1 MSGRRKTGIV
11 LLVLLIGMV
20 TLFGRCFFANDYRV
34 RSFRMR
40 WLGHTPTVKPIII
53 SLAPTAP
60 PPTISPWSVA
70 TVDESMRVFED
81 IYARANPSVVN
92 IKVVSRATPEF
103 EMDLS
108 ETATPDPARE
118 YLIIGNGSGFVY
130 DQRGHIAT
138 NYHVV
143 EGAEDI
149 QVVFSDG
156 ESFPAKVIGVDKEC
170 DLAVVKVYCD
180 PDRLKPLPVGNSEAL
195 RVGQRVV
202 AIGSPFDMEGT
213 MTTGIVSALGR
224 LLPSDGA
231 GIGSRKYAIPDMIQ
245 TDAAINPG
253 NSGGPLLNLLGEVVG
268 INTAIQSPVAGS
280 SGVGLAIPSNL
291 IAQVI
296 PALVARGEYEHP
308 WIGVSTAALH
318 SSLNEALGLP
328 QDMKGLL
335 VQEVATNGPAQAAG
349 MVVGLSHVSVGDKQ
363 FRQGSDIILTV
374 DDRPVSTPNDLLSYL
389 ACETEVGQTIRLGVL
404 RDGQTIEVTVDIA
417 AHPPSAD

>member
-1 MSGRRKTGIV
+1 MSGRRKTGVV
-11 LLVLLIGMV
+11 LLVVLIGIV
-20 TLFGRCFFANDYRV
+20 LFIGRCFFGNDYRV

-40 WLGHTPTVKPIII
+40 WLGQTPTVKPIII
-53 SLAPTAP
+53 SLAPTVP

-70 TVDESMRVFED
+70 TVDESMRVYED
-81 IYARANPSVVN
+81 VYARVNPSVVN
-92 IKVVSRATPEF
+92 IKVVSRATPEL
-103 EMDLS
+103 EMGVPDV
-108 ETATPDPARE
+108 ATPDPPKE

-138 NYHVV
+138 NYHVI

-156 ESFPAKVIGVDKEC
+156 ESFPAKVIGIDKEC
-170 DLAVVKVYCD
+170 DLAVIKVYCD
-180 PDRLKPLPVGNSEAL
+180 PERLVPLTVGESKTL

-224 LLPSDGA
+224 LLPADGE
-231 GIGSRKYAIPDMIQ
+231 GIGSHRYAIPDMIQ

-280 SGVGLAIPSNL
+280 SGVGLAIPADL
-291 IAQVI
+291 INKVI
-296 PALVARGEYEHP
+296 PALIARGKYEHP
-308 WIGVSTAALH
+308 WIGIATVALH
-318 SSLNEALGLP
+318 GSLNDALGLS

-335 VQEVATNGPAQAAG
+335 VQEIAENGPGQAAG
-349 MVVGLSHVSVGDKQ
+349 LVVGSSYISVGDRQ
-363 FRQGSDIILTV
+363 FRAGSDVILTV
-374 DDRPVSTPNDLLSYL
+374 DNTPVSVPNDLLGYL
-389 ACETEVGQTIRLGVL
+389 ARETEVGQTIRLGVL
-404 RDGQTIEVTVDIA
+404 RDGQTIEISVDVA

>member
-11 LLVLLIGMV
+11 LLVVLIGMV
-20 TLFGRCFFANDYRV
+20 AVVGRCFFGNDYRV

-40 WLGHTPTVKPIII
+40 WLGQTPTVKPIII

-60 PPTISPWSVA
+60 PPTLSPWTVA
-70 TVDESMRVFED
+70 TADESLRVYED
-81 IYARANPSVVN
+81 VYALVNPSVVN

-103 EMDLS
+103 EMDFP
-108 ETATPDPARE
+108 EIATPDPSKE

-130 DQRGHIAT
+130 DQMGHIAT

-149 QVVFSDG
+149 QVVFADG
-156 ESFPAKVIGVDKEC
+156 ESFSAKVIGVDKEC

-180 PDRLKPLPVGNSEAL
+180 PQRLQPLAVGDSKML

-224 LLPSDGA
+224 LLPADGE
-231 GIGSRKYAIPDMIQ
+231 GIGSQIYAIPDMIQ

-280 SGVGLAIPSNL
+280 SGVGLAIPSDL
-291 IAQVI
+291 IKKVI
-296 PALVARGEYEHP
+296 PALIARGKYEHP
-308 WIGVSTAALH
+308 WIGVSTTALH
-318 SSLNEALGLP
+318 SSLNDALGLP

-335 VQEVATNGPAQAAG
+335 VQEVATSGPGQAAG
-349 MVVGLSHVSVGDKQ
+349 LVVGLSRVSVADKQ
-363 FRQGSDIILTV
+363 FREGSDIILTV
-374 DDRPVSTPNDLLSYL
+374 DNTPVHAPNDLLGYL
-389 ACETEVGQTIRLGVL
+389 ARETEVGRTIRLGVL
-404 RDGQTIEVTVDIA
+404 RDGQTIEIVIDIA